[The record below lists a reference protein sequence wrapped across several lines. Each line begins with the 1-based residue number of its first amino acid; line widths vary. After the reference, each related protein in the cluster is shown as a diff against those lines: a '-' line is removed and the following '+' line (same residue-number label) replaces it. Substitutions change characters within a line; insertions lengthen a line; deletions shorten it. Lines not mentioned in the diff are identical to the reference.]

1 MSSTPRFDITRVR
14 LRHYRSIAG
23 CDVCLGPMSI
33 LVGPNG
39 AGKSNFVD
47 SLRLVAQALSENLDN
62 ALRERG
68 GATEVR
74 RRSNGQPNH
83 FGIDLDLACDG
94 HAGSYG
100 FRAGF
105 EGGDHQVTHEDCR
118 VTGLTMGSEDHHFSV
133 RAGQVVSSSEG
144 VLPAVAADRLL
155 LVAASGVEAFRPV
168 FDGLGAINVFSLNP
182 DVMRQVQKPDAGDL
196 LRRDGSNVASV
207 LQRLSRQAPDVK
219 ARIEDYL
226 RGIVPGIV
234 SVNRKGYSA
243 YESLEF
249 RQVVEG
255 SGRPWS
261 FPATSMSDGT
271 LLALGVLVA
280 LFDTGREINSPI
292 GIEEPEAALHPAA
305 TGLLPEALRAASESR
320 QVLAT
325 SHSPDLLDSSS
336 VAPDEILA
344 VRAESGTTVVGRPDR
359 AASRALRDSTFT
371 AGELLRSDQLQPEQP
386 VRSADPVLFG

>member
-1 MSSTPRFDITRVR
+1 MSSPVRFDITRVR

-23 CDVCLGPMSI
+23 CDVRLGPLSV

-74 RRSNGQPNH
+74 RRSNGHPNH
-83 FGIDLDLACDG
+83 FGIDLDFSFDG

-100 FRAGF
+100 FRIGF
-105 EGGDHQVTHEDCR
+105 EGGDYQVTHESCR
-118 VTGLTMGSEDHHFSV
+118 VTAMTLGSEDHHFSV
-133 RAGQVVSSSEG
+133 RAGQVLSSSEG
-144 VLPAVAADRLL
+144 TLPAAAPDRLL
-155 LVAASGVEAFRPV
+155 LVAASGLEVFRPV
-168 FDGLGAINVFSLNP
+168 FDGLVAINVFSLNP
-182 DVMRQVQKPDAGDL
+182 DVMRQVQKPDAGGL
-196 LRRDGSNVASV
+196 LRRDGSNIASV
-207 LQRLSRQAPDVK
+207 LERLRRQAPDVK

-234 SVNRKGYSA
+234 SVDRKGYSA

-249 RQVVEG
+249 RQVVKG
-255 SGRPWS
+255 SDRPWS

-280 LFDTGREINSPI
+280 LLDTGEGINSPV

-305 TGLLPEALRAASESR
+305 AGLLLEALRAASESR

-325 SHSPDLLDSSS
+325 SHSPDLLDSTSM
-336 VAPDEILA
+336 APEEILA

-359 AASRALRDSTFT
+359 AASKALRERTYT
-371 AGELLRSDQLQPEQP
+371 AGELLRFDQLQPEHP
-386 VRSADPVLFG
+386 ARTPDPVLFP